1 MQQYF
6 VNKEL
11 YEENFEEGNIKEEPH
26 FSKDKYTDV
35 IFASYRW
42 DSKGN
47 IHDIVFDN
55 CTFSKLG
62 LRKSKF
68 NHVNMAHSVF
78 ISCYFREASFSCCDF
93 TGAIFIECNFDE
105 TVFTNCVFQYA
116 EFKNCF
122 IPYAAMK
129 NNLPRQR
136 HNLTRDLC
144 RNLGLEAL
152 HIGDDVNFRLYFF
165 EEKRANEKYY
175 HKKFY
180 HSQTEDGGY
189 YQKYNIW
196 DACSGLFHFFMSK
209 LNKYLWGYGENLKR
223 LMANMIITVMAYW
236 AVYQKMDISIGSAK
250 RAWYDGLY
258 ISLSNFFTMSLIP
271 NYSFPHP
278 TAYEIASVTEAGL
291 GVMMM
296 GFFVAAVFRYIN
308 RRS

>member
-6 VNKEL
+6 VNKQV
-11 YEENFEEGNIKEEPH
+11 YEDVFKEGDIKEKPC
-26 FSKDKYTDV
+26 FSQGKYTD
-35 IFASYRW
+35 IILAGYRW
-42 DSKGN
+42 DAKGSIEN
-47 IHDIVFDN
+47 IVFDN

-68 NHVNMAHSVF
+68 AHVNMAHSVF
-78 ISCYFREASFSCCDF
+78 ISCYFREASFNCCDF
-93 TGAIFIECNFDE
+93 TGAVFIDCNFDE
-105 TVFTNCVFQYA
+105 AVFIDCVFQYA
-116 EFKNCF
+116 EFKGCF
-122 IPYAAMK
+122 IPYTTMK
-129 NNLPRQR
+129 NNLPGQR

-152 HIGDDVNFRLYFF
+152 HMGDDENFRQYYF

-175 HKKFY
+175 LKKFY
-180 HSQTEDGGY
+180 HSQTEDNGY

-196 DACSGLFHFFMSK
+196 DACSGLFHFLMSK

-223 LMANMIITVMAYW
+223 LMVNMVITVGVYW
-236 AVYQKMDISIGSAK
+236 VIYQNMDINTGSVQ

-278 TAYEIASVTEAGL
+278 TVYEIASVTEAGL
-291 GVMMM
+291 GVVMM